1 MPSFTI
7 NVYYTF
13 VLYHIFMF
21 NCVFSNI
28 CNGKGQLWS
37 WAYGSWIY
45 NYLCNQWLSPLALWV
60 WMPPTR
66 SVLDT
71 TLCEKVYQWL
81 ATGWYFS
88 PDTSVSSTNA
98 TERQDITEILLAL
111 NPTIPTHLWKGRRL
125 STLCNLCLIPLSLW
139 TITYV

>member
-1 MPSFTI
+1 MSSFNI

-13 VLYHIFMF
+13 VLFHILMF
-21 NCVFSNI
+21 NCVFYYI
-28 CNGKGQLWS
+28 CNGKGQSWS
-37 WAYGSWIY
+37 WSYGSWIY

-60 WMPPTR
+60 WMPLNR

-88 PDTSVSSTNA
+88 PGTSVLSTNK
-98 TERQDITEILLAL
+98 TERHDITEILLAL
-111 NPTIPTHLWKGRRL
+111 IPTTPSPLCNRRRL
-125 STLCNLCLIPLSLW
+125 SKLCNLCLILLSSW
-139 TITYV
+139 KITYV

>member
-13 VLYHIFMF
+13 VLFHILMF
-21 NCVFSNI
+21 NSVFCNI
-28 CNGKGQLWS
+28 CTGKGQLWS
-37 WAYGSWIY
+37 WAFGSWIY
-45 NYLCNQWLSPLALWV
+45 NYLCNQWLPPLTLWV
-60 WMPPTR
+60 WMPLNR

-71 TLCEKVYQWL
+71 TLSEKVYHWL

-88 PDTSVSSTNA
+88 PGTSVSSTNT
-98 TERQDITEILLAL
+98 TERHDITEILLAL
-111 NPTIPTHLWKGRRL
+111 NPTIPTHWWNGRRL
-125 STLCNLCLIPLSLW
+125 STLCNLCLILLSLW

>member
-7 NVYYTF
+7 NVYYKF
-13 VLYHIFMF
+13 VLFHIIMF
-21 NCVFSNI
+21 NCVCYNI
-28 CNGKGQLWS
+28 CSGKGQSWS
-37 WAYGSWIY
+37 WSYGNWIY
-45 NYLCNQWLSPLALWV
+45 NYLCNQWLSPLTLWV
-60 WMPPTR
+60 WMPFNR

-88 PDTSVSSTNA
+88 PGTSVSSTNT
-98 TERQDITEILLAL
+98 TERHDITEILLAL
-111 NPTIPTHLWKGRRL
+111 NPTIPSTLCNGRIL
-125 STLCNLCLIPLSLW
+125 SKLCNLCLILLSLW